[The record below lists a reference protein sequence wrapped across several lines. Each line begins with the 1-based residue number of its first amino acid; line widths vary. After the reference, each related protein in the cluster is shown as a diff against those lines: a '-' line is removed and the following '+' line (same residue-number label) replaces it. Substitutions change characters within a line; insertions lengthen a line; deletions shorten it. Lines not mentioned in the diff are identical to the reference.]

1 MAMSDSFS
9 RAKEA
14 AERYKTYQSTS
25 KSEGWGG
32 AEKKGNDSYIGPNE
46 LKAMQR
52 DAGLSANELND
63 FFSSEQGQQY
73 FNKSH
78 RSGGNPRSGASNNTA
93 YLAKQAAAETN
104 AQAARNARE
113 SDSFNQYIDNTTTDS
128 NNATDSYNDD
138 VSGEA
143 TNENKQDV
151 SNQNP
156 LTNTTTG
163 NNNRVDQRQDNSV
176 RNYGGSNRSFVY
188 NGSDSLYD
196 SPMSTAVMS
205 GYYDVDDSPA
215 AQAKFTS
222 LYNDLDNDNQKRFA
236 GEAMDVNNFFLD
248 YGDNTYADYE
258 KKSADSIQQSKDD
271 VKIKSNN
278 LYGDQEQYRG
288 NLPKYDF
295 GADPKPIDDPFDDD
309 KDDDD

>member
-1 MAMSDSFS
+1 MTMSDSFT

-14 AERYKTYQSTS
+14 ADRYKTYQSSS

-52 DAGLSANELND
+52 DSGLSAGEMND

-73 FNKSH
+73 FNKNH
-78 RSGGNPRSGASNNTA
+78 RSGGTPSSGASNNTA
-93 YLAKQAAAETN
+93 YLQTQADAEKN
-104 AQAARNARE
+104 AEAARRE
-113 SDSFNQYIDNTTTDS
+113 RDSFNITTNNTTTDS
-128 NNATDSYNDD
+128 NNALNSNNDD
-138 VSGEA
+138 VSGRA
-143 TNENKQDV
+143 TNTNTQDI

-156 LTNTTTG
+156 QASEIVG
-163 NNNRVDQRQDNSV
+163 NNNRSYQRQDNSV
-176 RNYGGSNRSFVY
+176 RNYGGSSKSFVY

-248 YGDNTYADYE
+248 YDDNTYADYE
-258 KKSADSIQQSKDD
+258 QKSKESMQKSKDD
-271 VKIKSNN
+271 VLIKSTNVF
-278 LYGDQEQYRG
+278 GDQEEYRG

-295 GADPKPIDDPFDDD
+295 GADPKPIEDPFDDD